1 MQWKK
6 VIIED
11 RFLAILALLGF
22 LFIIFSFY
30 LNSWLIFGSA
40 MLIIMIALGNS
51 YYLKHI
57 GEGLLFENKREKN
70 RFFIGDKGEWS
81 LLFSNHG
88 LPIMNA
94 RLTIYFDSAVVPG
107 SGEFHI
113 HQSKIEVS
121 VPVSMR
127 HKEKLNIKIP
137 FSAEKRG
144 MSRIRKME
152 LHIPHFFG
160 FGDTLLELNDIIRSE
175 ALVYPQP
182 ITVRNIDKH
191 KSLKPGNNPAVL
203 SLYEDNMG
211 PVGTR
216 DYISTDSFNR
226 INWKASARKMTLQT
240 KEFEKITEAGAVL
253 FVNVTDGYS
262 ITGMLEFLMS
272 SIAEMSYFL
281 HKSSIPFALCMNVRS
296 AGGTPFTYIPIGSG
310 KDHLQK
316 LLDILAMTDYHSP
329 SIPYEKMI
337 FFYSRHLP
345 KVPTMI
351 HAGSRTEE
359 SDGYFREFER
369 EGIHILEMKKHEK
382 DAFLQPLK
390 VLKKEVAANE

>member
-6 VIIED
+6 EIIED

-30 LNSWLIFGSA
+30 LNSWLIFGSS
-40 MLIIMIALGNS
+40 MLIIMIAFANS

-57 GEGLLFENKREKN
+57 GEGLLFENQREKN

-81 LLFSNHG
+81 LFFENYG
-88 LPIMNA
+88 LPIMKA
-94 RLTIYFDSAVVPG
+94 RLTVYFDSAVVPD
-107 SGEFHI
+107 SGEYYI
-113 HQSKIEVS
+113 HQSKIEIN

-127 HKEKLNIKIP
+127 YKEKTNIRIP

-144 MSRIRKME
+144 LAKIRKME
-152 LHIPHFFG
+152 LQIPHFFG
-160 FGDTLLELNDIIRSE
+160 FGDTILEFKDIIRNE
-175 ALVYPQP
+175 ALVYPQR

-191 KSLKPGNNPAVL
+191 KSLRPGNSPAQFSVF
-203 SLYEDNMG
+203 EDNMG

-240 KEFEKITEAGAVL
+240 KEFERITEAGAVL
-253 FVNVTDGYS
+253 FVNVSDGYS
-262 ITGMLEFLMS
+262 ITGALEFIMS
-272 SIAEMSYFL
+272 SIAEMSYFY
-281 HKSSIPFALCMNVRS
+281 HRSNIPFSLCMNVRS

-329 SIPYEKMI
+329 SIPYENMI
-337 FFYSRHLP
+337 FFYRRHLP

-351 HAGSRTEE
+351 HSGVMTAGAEV
-359 SDGYFREFER
+359 YFKEFWR
-369 EGIHILEMKKHEK
+369 EGIQLLELKKHEK
-382 DAFLQPLK
+382 DAFLEPLK
-390 VLKKEVAANE
+390 VMMKEVAANE